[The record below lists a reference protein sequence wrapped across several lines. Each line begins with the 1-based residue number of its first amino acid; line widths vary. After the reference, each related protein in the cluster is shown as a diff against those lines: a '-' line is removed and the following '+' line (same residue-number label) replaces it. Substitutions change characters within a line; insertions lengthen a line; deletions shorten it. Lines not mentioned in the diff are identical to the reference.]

1 MAMSILGFS
10 TEPSAGGDFL
20 PIVKYDARA
29 GLWFRIDRAD
39 SGQGFMPEPVD
50 VTRNFRAIFDL
61 ENLETGWIAFPSGS
75 APLSALIGMKAL
87 LAKEAAFPASPG
99 ETYKHGVRFML
110 KLAKDIG
117 GDKPVREVM
126 GTSKA
131 FLNGIEA
138 LFKDYLKD
146 APANAGKLPVVVM
159 DGIAM
164 IKTGS
169 GNRVSSNYRPNLR
182 IASWVPRGDLEWKP
196 RANITTAA
204 ATAAPA
210 SAGNGAAPA
219 GPPATGSTRAQA
231 PAPAAQNSDLSD
243 FG

>member
-1 MAMSILGFS
+1 MSNIFGFS

-29 GLWFRIDRAD
+29 GLWFRIDRVD
-39 SGQGFMPEPVD
+39 SGQGFLPEPVD
-50 VTRNFRAIFDL
+50 ITRNFKAIFDL

-75 APLSALIGMKAL
+75 APLSSLVAMKDL
-87 LAKEAAFPASPG
+87 LGKTAQFPPQPG
-99 ETYKHGVRFML
+99 VTYKHGLRFML

-117 GDKPVREVM
+117 GDRPVREVM

-131 FLNGIEA
+131 FLNGIET
-138 LFKDYLKD
+138 LFRDYLKD

-159 DGIAM
+159 DGITM

-169 GNRVSSNYRPNLR
+169 GNKVSSNYRPNLK
-182 IASWVPRGDLEWKP
+182 IVGWAPRGDLEWKG
-196 RANITTAA
+196 RAGVVAA
-204 ATAAPA
+204 AP
-210 SAGNGAAPA
+210 AGNGATAA
-219 GPPATGSTRAQA
+219 GPPSTGGTRAQ
-231 PAPAAQNSDLSD
+231 PPAAATPAVDLSD

>member
-1 MAMSILGFS
+1 MSSIFGFS

-29 GLWFRIDRAD
+29 GLWFRIDRVD
-39 SGQGFMPEPVD
+39 SGAGFLPEPVD
-50 VTRNFRAIFDL
+50 ITRNFKAIFDL

-75 APLSALIGMKAL
+75 APLSALVGMKL
-87 LAKEAAFPASPG
+87 LLGKETTFPNQPG
-99 ETYKHGVRFML
+99 EIYKHGLRFMV

-131 FLNGIEA
+131 FLNGIEG
-138 LFKDYLKD
+138 LFRDYLRD

-159 DGIAM
+159 DGITM

-169 GNRVSSNYRPNLR
+169 GNKVSSNYRPNLK
-182 IASWVPRGDLEWKP
+182 IAAWAPRGDLEWKP
-196 RANITTAA
+196 RANV
-204 ATAAPA
+204 ATAPA
-210 SAGNGAAPA
+210 VASHNG
-219 GPPATGSTRAQA
+219 GSRPATGATRAE
-231 PAPAAQNSDLSD
+231 PPAATPATPAVDLSD

>member
-1 MAMSILGFS
+1 MVIPSNIFGFS

-29 GLWFRIDRAD
+29 GLWFRIDRVD
-39 SGQGFMPEPVD
+39 SGQGFLPEPVD
-50 VTRNFRAIFDL
+50 ITRNFKAIFDL

-75 APLSALIGMKAL
+75 APLSSLVRMKDL
-87 LAKEAAFPASPG
+87 LAKEAQFPAQPG
-99 ETYKHGVRFML
+99 ETYKHGLRFML

-131 FLNGIEA
+131 FLNGIES
-138 LFKDYLKD
+138 LFRDYLRD
-146 APANAGKLPVVVM
+146 APANAGKLPVVMM

-164 IKTGS
+164 IKSGS
-169 GNRVSSNYRPNLR
+169 GNRVSSNFRPNLK
-182 IASWVPRGDLEWKP
+182 IAAWAPRGDLEWKG
-196 RANITTAA
+196 RAGIVS
-204 ATAAPA
+204 P
-210 SAGNGAAPA
+210 AGNGFVPA
-219 GPPATGSTRAQA
+219 GPPATGGTRAQPPAAA
-231 PAPAAQNSDLSD
+231 PATPAVDLSD

>member
-1 MAMSILGFS
+1 MSNIFGFS

-29 GLWFRIDRAD
+29 GLWFRIDRVD
-39 SGQGFMPEPVD
+39 SGSGFLPEPVD
-50 VTRNFRAIFDL
+50 ITRNFKAIFDL

-75 APLSALIGMKAL
+75 APLSALVGMKTL
-87 LAKEAAFPASPG
+87 LAKETTFPNQPG
-99 ETYKHGVRFML
+99 EIYKHGLRFMV

-131 FLNGIEA
+131 FLNGIEG
-138 LFKDYLKD
+138 LFRDYLKD
-146 APANAGKLPVVVM
+146 RDAPGNAPGNSGKLPVVVM
-159 DGIAM
+159 DGITM

-169 GNRVSSNYRPNLR
+169 GNKVSSNYRPNLK
-182 IASWVPRGDLEWKP
+182 IAGWAPRGDLEWKP
-196 RANITTAA
+196 RANI
-204 ATAAPA
+204 ATPA
-210 SAGNGAAPA
+210 VAGNGATA
-219 GPPATGSTRAQA
+219 GRPATGATRAE
-231 PAPAAQNSDLSD
+231 PPAAKPAEATVDLSD

>member
-1 MAMSILGFS
+1 MSNIFGFS

-29 GLWFRIDRAD
+29 GLWFRIDRVD
-39 SGQGFMPEPVD
+39 SGQGFLPEPVD
-50 VTRNFRAIFDL
+50 VTRNFKAIFDL

-75 APLSALIGMKAL
+75 APLSSLVAMRDL
-87 LAKEAAFPASPG
+87 LGKTAQFPAQPG
-99 ETYKHGVRFML
+99 ATYKHGLRFML

-117 GDKPVREVM
+117 GDRPVREVM

-131 FLNGIEA
+131 FLNGIET
-138 LFKDYLKD
+138 LFRDYLKD

-159 DGIAM
+159 DGITM

-169 GNRVSSNYRPNLR
+169 GNKVSSNYRPNLK
-182 IASWVPRGDLEWKP
+182 IAGWAPRGDLEWKG
-196 RANITTAA
+196 RAGVV
-204 ATAAPA
+204 APA
-210 SAGNGAAPA
+210 AAGNGAAAA
-219 GPPATGSTRAQA
+219 GPPSTGGTRAQPPASASAAIAAA
-231 PAPAAQNSDLSD
+231 PPLDLSD